1 MFYLN
6 FRDSRPI
13 YEQIKEKLR
22 QLIIS
27 DALQADAPIPS
38 VRELA
43 QSLTVNPNT
52 IQKAYRDLEAEGY
65 IYSVKGKGSF
75 VAPQDKNG
83 ANYTVRIES
92 LIKSFE
98 QTLTELVFIGVPKE
112 RLQQLLDSTFE
123 KKQEVLGNE
132 T

>member
-43 QSLTVNPNT
+43 QNLTVNPNT

-75 VAPQDKNG
+75 VAPQDKSG

-123 KKQEVLGNE
+123 KKQEVFGNE